1 MNLKLHMTSKILYA
15 FLMTLFSIWG
25 WGQVSI
31 TTLPQTY
38 NQDFNGLSN
47 NSSTSWNN
55 NSTLTGWYISSA
67 TLAIYSA
74 TANSNSCYNT
84 GSSSSSDRSIGA
96 LSTSGSS
103 HYFSIRIKNNSG
115 QAISS
120 LNLSFTG
127 EQWRQNDAGTLVF
140 SYRVSSSPITDPT
153 IGTYTNVSLFNF
165 SSINNGTASGIDG
178 NDPSNRLNISNTL
191 SVNIP
196 AGSEIMLKWSK
207 SGSNSAILSVDDI
220 SITANPACSA
230 PSTPAGTISG
240 TTPACTST
248 VLTYTPAAGE
258 NAANLYWQTSSTGTS
273 TSSSANNTLN
283 VTSSGTYYVR
293 AYNGTCWSSAS
304 AGYSV
309 TINSTVNAAVTT
321 NSASAILY
329 NAATLNGNLTTLGV
343 CPASSEKGF
352 VYGTTSGTYGS
363 SIPVGTTVST
373 GSYTY
378 NLTSLSQGTT
388 YYYKAYIKDTNGNYV
403 YGSERSFTTLVP
415 ASQIAFVNMP
425 TSGYATISLPAFSI
439 EARTP
444 SNTVDTSYSGTVSLS
459 KTSGSGVMSGT
470 LSNISFINGIANFN
484 DVKFD
489 TADTYVIAATAG
501 NLPTVASGNIV
512 ITTGDIYQKIT
523 SVTDLTDGDYIIADA
538 NDAVIATNVVTNGI
552 YATTS
557 ATVNNNAIISTNTN
571 TVWRITNLGSNY
583 SIQNVNNS
591 KYLAYS
597 GSSTN
602 LAAGNSVSDNSQKW
616 IITYDTDH
624 FTVASV
630 QDNSR
635 ILKYNSALS
644 TPGFKAYTP
653 ATTAPEVSLYKKITT
668 TTWSSVNGNG
678 SWSNGSP
685 SAGTDAI
692 ITDTY
697 STSSNPTFSARNIT
711 IKNGGVLEING
722 TNTIN
727 AADVTVE
734 DGGNLVI
741 KDSGVLNQ
749 TGSFK
754 VLKNS
759 ASVQNKYVFW
769 SSPVANQNLFT
780 AYSNGSSSTAP
791 LYVMTYDPAT
801 NLYPMVANDNANFTN
816 NAGKG
821 YSVKVPAANA
831 SLVFGGASQVPN
843 NGTINVALSNAGSG
857 YNLIGNPYPS
867 NVSLTDFYI
876 ANNSSIEPTL
886 WFWDN
891 TTGNVTTQTGN
902 TSVNV
907 GFATFNA
914 QSGTWT
920 EAPNTQ
926 SYASASL
933 NSLGSFAKIGQGFI
947 VKSINAGSATFTN
960 AMRASAA
967 AVTMNKNVNT
977 AEGKYWIKLTT
988 SYGNTFTQAVTYNQ
1002 GASDAYDGYDS
1013 KAMGMGSDAFYSLAG
1028 AEKLVIQ
1035 GRAPFQINDVV
1046 PLGNKHFE
1054 NGDFTISLSH
1064 KEGLFTNGQPIYLHD
1079 KQNGTYTNLQS
1090 GNYTFA
1096 ANAGDFTNRFEIVY
1110 KLNVLST
1117 NEIGKTNFEVY
1128 RDGEDF
1134 VIRNHNTIQS
1144 VEVFDAA
1151 GRKVQQIS
1159 TNSKS
1164 VIVKIQTKGVYI
1176 LKAVSE
1182 GKQFTQK
1189 IIK

>member
-25 WGQVSI
+25 WGQTTIFSENMGTSLAGTLSPGNYSGFQNSGTYTFSGTGDLRNTLVSSGY
-31 TTLPQTY
+31 T
-38 NQDFNGLSN
+38 GASGSN
-47 NSSTSWNN
+47 NVMLNNNSESLIIGGFNLSSYTNLVLSFGIRKGAVAENGSGLIVEYSIDGSSFTPISKDALPTGETGWYYRSSTSSIPNTTTVIRFRSTNTVEWRIDDVKLVGVLAPVNPPSVTSNN
-55 NSTLTGWYISSA
+55 NLSGIYNTAFNYQIVATEIPTDYSVSSGSLPLGLSLNSTTGIISGTPQETGTFNFSVTATNSNGSGIGNFVINLAKGTQTTTNNASYNLFTGSTGVTLNATTNANKNISYVSSDPSVVAIVNNNQLSVAGVGSA
-67 TLAIYSA
+67 TITANASGDTNWNAYSA
-74 TANSNSCYNT
+74 T
-84 GSSSSSDRSIGA
+84 I
-96 LSTSGSS
+96 
-103 HYFSIRIKNNSG
+103 
-115 QAISS
+115 
-120 LNLSFTG
+120 
-127 EQWRQNDAGTLVF
+127 
-140 SYRVSSSPITDPT
+140 
-153 IGTYTNVSLFNF
+153 NVVV
-165 SSINNGTASGIDG
+165 T
-178 NDPSNRLNISNTL
+178 
-191 SVNIP
+191 
-196 AGSEIMLKWSK
+196 
-207 SGSNSAILSVDDI
+207 SAI
-220 SITANPACSA
+220 
-230 PSTPAGTISG
+230 
-240 TTPACTST
+240 
-248 VLTYTPAAGE
+248 
-258 NAANLYWQTSSTGTS
+258 
-273 TSSSANNTLN
+273 
-283 VTSSGTYYVR
+283 
-293 AYNGTCWSSAS
+293 
-304 AGYSV
+304 
-309 TINSTVNAAVTT
+309 
-321 NSASAILY
+321 
-329 NAATLNGNLTTLGV
+329 
-343 CPASSEKGF
+343 
-352 VYGTTSGTYGS
+352 
-363 SIPVGTTVST
+363 
-373 GSYTY
+373 
-378 NLTSLSQGTT
+378 
-388 YYYKAYIKDTNGNYV
+388 
-403 YGSERSFTTLVP
+403 
-415 ASQIAFVNMP
+415 
-425 TSGYATISLPAFSI
+425 
-439 EARTP
+439 
-444 SNTVDTSYSGTVSLS
+444 
-459 KTSGSGVMSGT
+459 
-470 LSNISFINGIANFN
+470 
-484 DVKFD
+484 
-489 TADTYVIAATAG
+489 
-501 NLPTVASGNIV
+501 
-512 ITTGDIYQKIT
+512 IYQKIT
-523 SVTDLTDGDYIIADA
+523 STSDLVDGYYIIT
-538 NDAVIATNVVTNGI
+538 NESSELAVEAPSSGAYKAIPITPSGGAIPNPSDNIIVKIVSLGNNVYTLQRVQTGNFIGW
-552 YATTS
+552 
-557 ATVNNNAIISTNTN
+557 N
-571 TVWRITNLGSNY
+571 
-583 SIQNVNNS
+583 
-591 KYLAYS
+591 
-597 GSSTN
+597 SSTT
-602 LAAGNSVSDNSQKW
+602 LTAPSAVTTDSQKW
-616 IITYDTDH
+616 TIVYDNTNQY
-624 FTVASV
+624 FTIKNNGDTST
-630 QDNSR
+630 SGR
-635 ILKYNSALS
+635 FLRYNSS
-644 TPGFKAYTP
+644 TGDFRAYGSSSILTN
-653 ATTAPEVSLYKKITT
+653 SYSQLYKKLPS
-668 TTWSSVNGNG
+668 TWDG
-678 SWSNGSP
+678 STWSNGAPNST
-685 SAGTDAI
+685 TDVI
-692 ITDTY
+692 ITTNY
-697 STSSNPTFSARNIT
+697 STTSQSAFTARNIT
-711 IKNGGVLEING
+711 IKNGGVLEVNG

-727 AADVTVE
+727 AADVIVE
-734 DGGNLVI
+734 DGGNLII
-741 KDSGVLNQ
+741 KDSGALNQ
-749 TGSFK
+749 TGAFK

-759 ASVQNKYVFW
+759 TSVQNKYVFW

-801 NLYPMVANDNANFTN
+801 NLYPTVANDNANFTN

-867 NVSLTDFYI
+867 NVSLTDFYT

-1013 KAMGMGSDAFYSLAG
+1013 KAMGMGSDAFYSLTG

-1035 GRAPFQINDVV
+1035 GRAPFQITDVV

-1117 NEIGKTNFEVY
+1117 NETGKATFEVY

-1134 VIRNHNTIQS
+1134 VVRNHNAIQS

-1151 GRKVQQIS
+1151 GRKIQQIS